1 MSEREPY
8 LYPSYLNDHSSLL
21 FMSPESDSF
30 PVGGGQDA
38 QQWSPTSLDD
48 WELDVIP
55 PSDLPAPTPVFGEQP
70 YDDDPYPFSNI
81 QVMQN
86 HHIPS
91 INIDTTV
98 PLSHLN
104 MNTRGLSSP
113 VSTTPL
119 TPGFVSPSQPGYSSS
134 PSLLAVTPPT
144 PAVTLGPAHDTFPV
158 YSPSTPV
165 SPFGSQH
172 PPWPIPKPGPSP
184 EIEHPLTFSPFQ
196 RGPMVPQK
204 RYKPHTSSDR
214 RRYVDEVNLEPSIHF
229 YMQNPDEAGIPLKD
243 AMHGRFAR
251 LHSRDEPMFQERG
264 PSISVRINWPG
275 YQPWSRQIPTRDFR
289 NPPGPITRA
298 KLAKNVAKSVARF
311 IVEHK
316 GRQME
321 EDGDI
326 AWLVGPGKIDVFDL
340 VLVRLDHVS
349 KGSWQAQLQLFRPR
363 S

>member
-1 MSEREPY
+1 MSERESY
-8 LYPSYLNDHSSLL
+8 FYPHYDDSSLL

-38 QQWSPTSLDD
+38 QQWSPSIDD

-55 PSDLPAPTPVFGEQP
+55 PSELPAPSPIFGELP
-70 YDDDPYPFSNI
+70 YDENAFSLDNN
-81 QVMQN
+81 MHN
-86 HHIPS
+86 HIPS

-104 MNTRGLSSP
+104 THGLSSP
-113 VSTTPL
+113 NSSTPL

-144 PAVTLGPAHDTFPV
+144 PALNLGNTHDTFPV
-158 YSPSTPV
+158 FSPSTPV
-165 SPFGSQH
+165 SPYGSQH
-172 PPWPIPKPGPSP
+172 PPWTIPKPNPSP
-184 EIEHPLTFSPFQ
+184 EPEHFLPLSQFQ

-229 YMQNPDEAGIPLKD
+229 YMQKPDEEGIPLKD

-251 LHSRDEPMFQERG
+251 LVSRDEPMFQERG

-311 IVEHK
+311 IQEHK

-321 EDGDI
+321 EDGDA

-349 KGSWQAQLQLFRPR
+349 KGSWQAQLQLVRPR